1 LHFPDPKQGH
11 GETDADEEDALRS
24 HSPRPTPIVPE
35 GVVRALPTAQS
46 DAALVTA
53 LRSGSAEA
61 AEQLFERYGDYV
73 ERLIVR
79 VMGLDAEVPDL
90 INEVFA
96 RAFERI
102 EQLQDVTA
110 LKGWLGSITIFTA
123 RTFLR
128 DRRSRRRFLG
138 FFAPEE
144 LPEVP
149 YRSAPIECSLALSRT
164 YQVLATLAPD
174 ERIAFALRFIDGMSL
189 GEVAKMMD
197 VSIGTVKR
205 RLTRAQ
211 QRFVSAAERDPLL
224 REFLQTSERWGEP

>member
-1 LHFPDPKQGH
+1 M
-11 GETDADEEDALRS
+11 
-24 HSPRPTPIVPE
+24 RP
-35 GVVRALPTAQS
+35 LPTTLS

-53 LRSGSAEA
+53 LRSGSPDA
-61 AEQLFERYGDYV
+61 ADQLFDRYGEYV

-79 VMGLDAEVPDL
+79 VLGIDAEVPDL

-102 EQLQDVTA
+102 EKLEDFSA
-110 LKGWLGSITIFTA
+110 LKGWLGSIAVFTA

-149 YRSAPIECSLALSRT
+149 FSAAPIECSLALSRT
-164 YQVLATLAPD
+164 YQLLATLAPD

-189 GEVAKMMD
+189 GEVAEMMG

-205 RLTRAQ
+205 RLTSGQ
-211 QRFVSAAERDPLL
+211 QRFVHAAGRDPLL
-224 REFLQTSERWGEP
+224 KEFLQSSERWGEP

>member
-1 LHFPDPKQGH
+1 
-11 GETDADEEDALRS
+11 LRI
-24 HSPRPTPIVPE
+24 HSPRLTQIGPE
-35 GVVRALPTAQS
+35 GVVRPLPTAVS

-61 AEQLFERYGDYV
+61 AEQLFERYGEYV

-79 VMGLDAEVPDL
+79 VLGLDAEVPDL

-102 EQLQDVTA
+102 EQIQDATA
-110 LKGWLGSITIFTA
+110 LKGWLGSIAVFTA

-149 YRSAPIECSLALSRT
+149 FRGAPIECSLALSRT

-189 GEVAKMMD
+189 GEVAAMMS

-211 QRFVSAAERDPLL
+211 QRFVNAAERDPLL
-224 REFLQTSERWGEP
+224 REFLQTSDRWGEP

>member
-1 LHFPDPKQGH
+1 M
-11 GETDADEEDALRS
+11 
-24 HSPRPTPIVPE
+24 RPFTGSV
-35 GVVRALPTAQS
+35 S

-53 LRSGSAEA
+53 LRAGQREA
-61 AEQLFERYGDYV
+61 ADELFERYGNYV

-79 VMGLDAEVPDL
+79 VLGLDAEVPDL

-96 RAFERI
+96 RAFERV
-102 EQLQDVTA
+102 EQIGDGAA
-110 LKGWLGSITIFTA
+110 LKGWLGSIAIFTA

-138 FFAPEE
+138 FWAPEE

-149 YRSAPIECSLALSRT
+149 VRPAPVECSLALSRT
-164 YQVLATLAPD
+164 YEVLATLAPD

-189 GEVAKMMD
+189 PEIVEVMG

-211 QRFVSAAERDPLL
+211 ERFVRAAERDPLL
-224 REFLQTSERWGEP
+224 HELVTSSERWGQA